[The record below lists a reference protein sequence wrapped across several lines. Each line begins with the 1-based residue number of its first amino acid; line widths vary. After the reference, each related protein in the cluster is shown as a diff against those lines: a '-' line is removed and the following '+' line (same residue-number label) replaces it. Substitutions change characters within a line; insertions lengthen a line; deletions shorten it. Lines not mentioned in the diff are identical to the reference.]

1 MTEELPEIP
10 GFRYARPLGKNVH
23 LYRGADGEVAVK
35 LLVDPP
41 RVVEIRTVAELRHPG
56 IVPVHRA
63 GRTKAGVPYLVMRYY
78 RDGDL
83 AAAAPLPFGRALEI
97 GIGVAEALHAAHQAR
112 VVHRDVKP
120 ANVLLDERGQVYLTD
135 FGTTGR
141 DRLPWTAP
149 EVISGGAH
157 GVRADVFSLGA
168 TLWHLLVGHSPFVVP
183 RGDNS
188 RAAIERRILN
198 SNPRPAGRAP
208 QPLEVLLRQAMAADP
223 AARPA
228 SAGEFARRLRQ
239 IHDDAAPTNALDAVI
254 VPAAEEPARRR
265 PRWPLYAGVAGVAAG
280 VVVTSVLL
288 LPDNGSLPAPAGAQ
302 PQDTAGPQG
311 VPAGK
316 AVVTA
321 TRVNTGTL
329 RFTWTYPSPQS
340 GDKFV
345 WRTNDELK
353 SGTVDVPS
361 VELPASG
368 ALCVEVRVVRADG
381 SATDRA
387 WSPEG
392 CGF

>member
-1 MTEELPEIP
+1 MTEQLPEIP
-10 GFRYARPLGKNVH
+10 GFRYVRPLGKNVH
-23 LYRGADGEVAVK
+23 LYRGPEGEVAVK

-41 RVVEIRTVAELRHPG
+41 RVADIRTVAGLGHPG
-56 IVPVHRA
+56 IVTVHRA
-63 GRTKAGVPYLVMRYY
+63 GRTRAGLLYLVMRCYPE
-78 RDGDL
+78 GDL
-83 AAAAPLPFGRALEI
+83 AAAAPLPFGRVVEI
-97 GIGVAEALHAAHQAR
+97 GIGVADALHAAHQAG

-120 ANVLLDERGQVYLTD
+120 ANVLLDEHGGVYLTD

-168 TLWHLLVGHSPFVVP
+168 TLWHLLAGHSPFVVP

-188 RAAIERRILN
+188 RAAIEQRILH
-198 SNPRPAGRAP
+198 SGPRPSGRAP

-228 SAGEFARRLRQ
+228 SADEFAQRLRR
-239 IHDDAAPTNALDAVI
+239 IHDESAPTTALDAVV
-254 VPAAEEPARRR
+254 VPADPPARRR
-265 PRWPLYAGVAGVAAG
+265 PRWPLYAGTAGAAAA
-280 VVVTSVLL
+280 VVVTSTLL
-288 LPDNGSLPAPAGAQ
+288 LRDNGSLQAPVAAQPQNTAGAQ
-302 PQDTAGPQG
+302 G
-311 VPAGK
+311 VPSGK

-321 TRVNTGTL
+321 TRVNPGTL

-353 SGTVDVPS
+353 TGTVDVPS
-361 VELPASG
+361 IELHASG

-381 SATDRA
+381 SNASDRA